1 MIPFATLIE
10 KATEV
15 VRNGHPTRKLSDKRW
30 TRLKSDLD
38 GLYPAQRNL
47 VVRLVEQ
54 MKATNREDM
63 RAEKQARKNGS

>member
-1 MIPFATLIE
+1 MIPFAVLIE

-15 VRNGHPTRKLSDKRW
+15 VRNRQPTRKLSDKRW
-30 TRLKSDLD
+30 TRLKADLD
-38 GLYPAQRNL
+38 ELYPAQRNL

-63 RAEKQARKNGS
+63 RAEKQARKS